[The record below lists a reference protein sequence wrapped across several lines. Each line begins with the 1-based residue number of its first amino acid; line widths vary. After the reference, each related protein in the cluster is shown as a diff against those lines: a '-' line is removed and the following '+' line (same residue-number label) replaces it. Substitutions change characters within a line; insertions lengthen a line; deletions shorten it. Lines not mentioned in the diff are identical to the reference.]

1 MSAEQVKPGY
11 KRTEVGVTPYSW
23 DVLPFRDAV
32 AAHIDY
38 RGRTPKKLGM
48 DWGGGDILALSANNV
63 QMGGINIAREAYY
76 GSDELY
82 RKWMTQGDCEQGD
95 VLITME
101 APLGNIAQI
110 PDSKRYILSQRVLLI
125 KPKSVL
131 FQDFL
136 AHYMR
141 GSYFQEQLVANS
153 SGSTALGIQRSR
165 LDEIPIAVAPIHE
178 QRAIAAAL
186 SDVDALL
193 TRLDQ
198 LIAKKRDLKQA
209 AMQQLLTGQTRL
221 PGFSGEWEV
230 KRIDQICSLRT
241 ERIDPR
247 TEGAQ
252 EFCIELE
259 HIEPASGR
267 LLGSSTASE
276 QASLKT
282 KFKVGDVL
290 FGKLR
295 AYQRKHWIASLPG
308 VCSTEIWVLI
318 SNPEF
323 STPEFLYH
331 LVSTDDF
338 IEAAST
344 AYGTHMPRSDWKVV
358 RQVQVALP
366 GLDEQTAIATVLSD
380 MDAELATLEARRD
393 KTRDLKQG
401 MMQELLTGRI
411 RLV

>member
-1 MSAEQVKPGY
+1 MSAEQVKQGY
-11 KRTEVGVTPYSW
+11 KRTEVGVIPEDWRS
-23 DVLPFRDAV
+23 VNLDAV
-32 AAHIDY
+32 CSMKSGEGITAERIDEFSAY
-38 RGRTPKKLGM
+38 PCYGGNGLRGYTSRYTHNGRFALIGRQGALCGNINLVQGKFYASEHAVVATPKAGVDISYLAYVLGEM
-48 DWGGGDILALSANNV
+48 RLNRYTESSAQPGLSVSKVLALRLSVPGNV
-63 QMGGINIAREAYY
+63 
-76 GSDELY
+76 D
-82 RKWMTQGDCEQGD
+82 
-95 VLITME
+95 
-101 APLGNIAQI
+101 
-110 PDSKRYILSQRVLLI
+110 
-125 KPKSVL
+125 
-131 FQDFL
+131 
-136 AHYMR
+136 
-141 GSYFQEQLVANS
+141 
-153 SGSTALGIQRSR
+153 
-165 LDEIPIAVAPIHE
+165 E
-178 QRAIAAAL
+178 QRTIADAL

-193 TRLDQ
+193 AQLDQ

-209 AMQQLLTGQTRL
+209 TMQQLLTGQTRL

-241 ERIDPR
+241 ERVDPR

-267 LLGSSTASE
+267 LLGSSIASE

-282 KFKVGDVL
+282 KFKIGDVL

-295 AYQRKHWIASLPG
+295 AYQRKHWIARLRG
-308 VCSTEIWVLI
+308 VCSTEIWVLV
-318 SNPEF
+318 SNAEF
-323 STPEFLYH
+323 LTPEFLYH

-366 GLDEQTAIATVLSD
+366 SLDEQTAIATVLSD
-380 MDAELATLEARRD
+380 MDTELAALEARRD
-393 KTRDLKQG
+393 KTRALKQG

-411 RLV
+411 RLA